1 MGFWVVSICS
11 EESEDRE
18 CGAGAERQMQ
28 LAFRARE

>member
-11 EESEDRE
+11 EESDRE

-28 LAFRARE
+28 LAFRAGE